1 MELKTDIEKL
11 NRIAA
16 KAENLVERLKQFVFD
31 NGIDGPTGTAMG
43 MSEAENF
50 TKLIGRKLEAINI
63 NGDEDVL
70 SDIIAI
76 YDKAI
81 KSIEEELEKNKDL
94 EVGHIDKFNDATIE
108 SFNNVKK
115 VLENSKGKKAGPLK
129 DILDELSEEKAS
141 GEIDEE
147 YRDSKIEEINAE
159 TRNIE
164 AEITANTSGLEDLE
178 YKTRNERAAYDEM
191 SRLTKEYF
199 ALKKEIEDIDR
210 ELGKP
215 DISDET
221 KADLE
226 GKKAN
231 KEKTLISIIKDI
243 NEKTYKAKEYKQDK
257 NESDRD
263 YLERIQSN
271 AIAPDMYAK
280 QALTIKQGELENKL
294 KSLEDMKIR
303 VYNSTT
309 KKFEEI
315 EVKDYVDRTD
325 DKELEKLS
333 DKIKT
338 DKIINRSAVKS
349 EKDKIKE
356 LNSRKDN
363 YNTQAQT
370 QALPA
375 VIPEEMSFL
384 NKFRKRREFLRE
396 REGEGKI
403 KSFFKSFSKKRDQE
417 VFAQG
422 QKKVELP
429 SEFRESILVK
439 AEDLREKGKNKEEI
453 KATIKAG
460 IFESMEKDDPLS
472 K

>member
-31 NGIDGPTGTAMG
+31 NGIDGPTGAAMG

-94 EVGHIDKFNDATIE
+94 EDGHIDKFNDATIE

-164 AEITANTSGLEDLE
+164 AEITANTSGLEDFE
-178 YKTRNERAAYDEM
+178 YKTRNERVAYDEM

-363 YNTQAQT
+363 YNAQA

-429 SEFRESILVK
+429 SEFRKSILVK